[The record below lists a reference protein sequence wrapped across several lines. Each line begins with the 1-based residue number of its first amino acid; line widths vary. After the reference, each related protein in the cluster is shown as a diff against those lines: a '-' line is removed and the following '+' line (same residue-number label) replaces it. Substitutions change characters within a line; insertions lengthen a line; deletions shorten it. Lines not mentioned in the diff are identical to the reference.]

1 MIRAAG
7 YTMDGRKSWHFWA
20 HLPLTP
26 VHIGAVLRRG
36 LASFTGEATEES
48 WLFPAEGIHVVGAG
62 ITQHHDRVIRSQRK
76 PSIVV
81 THQGNTLQVD
91 GLLQL
96 KITQVEPFDGAIST
110 GISKIQLLSIPV
122 ELQPTD
128 VALVGFNP
136 LLGLEVEQH
145 ELCRVSVDCRY
156 IASIGRPA
164 RRVETLRARQRCE
177 LMGSKVEDA
186 NRGGGIAR
194 PSAEDDL
201 APVRRPVW
209 IRLVRSFIGQQT
221 LRSTSILRNGEDRG
235 FAVRIKC
242 EKSNAPSVGR
252 PARHKSERRRI
263 AQLQSF
269 GSVNLAAP

>member
-48 WLFPAEGIHVVGAG
+48 WLFPVEGIHVVGAG

-110 GISKIQLLSIPV
+110 GISEIQALAIPG

-128 VALVGFNP
+128 VSLVGWMRIVEEGLP
-136 LLGLEVEQH
+136 DPPMKMTLL
-145 ELCRVSVDCRY
+145 
-156 IASIGRPA
+156 
-164 RRVETLRARQRCE
+164 
-177 LMGSKVEDA
+177 
-186 NRGGGIAR
+186 
-194 PSAEDDL
+194 PSGD
-201 APVRRPVW
+201 
-209 IRLVRSFIGQQT
+209 Q
-221 LRSTSILRNGEDRG
+221 
-235 FAVRIKC
+235 
-242 EKSNAPSVGR
+242 
-252 PARHKSERRRI
+252 
-263 AQLQSF
+263 F
-269 GSVNLAAP
+269 GSVWFAASSGNRRCGVPPS

>member
-1 MIRAAG
+1 MRDSFQTSAHESWTENRTHHRRG
-7 YTMDGRKSWHFWA
+7 YNGQAHFGQRGMVRSFPPRVRSNVCHAWRRKHLSCGFWA

-26 VHIGAVLRRG
+26 VHIWAVLRRG

-48 WLFPAEGIHVVGAG
+48 WLFPVEGIHVVGAG
-62 ITQHHDRVIRSQRK
+62 ITQHHDRVIRSRRK

-110 GISKIQLLSIPV
+110 GISEIQLLAIPG

-145 ELCRVSVDCRY
+145 ELCRVSVDGRY

-194 PSAEDDL
+194 P
-201 APVRRPVW
+201 
-209 IRLVRSFIGQQT
+209 
-221 LRSTSILRNGEDRG
+221 
-235 FAVRIKC
+235 C
-242 EKSNAPSVGR
+242 
-252 PARHKSERRRI
+252 
-263 AQLQSF
+263 
-269 GSVNLAAP
+269 